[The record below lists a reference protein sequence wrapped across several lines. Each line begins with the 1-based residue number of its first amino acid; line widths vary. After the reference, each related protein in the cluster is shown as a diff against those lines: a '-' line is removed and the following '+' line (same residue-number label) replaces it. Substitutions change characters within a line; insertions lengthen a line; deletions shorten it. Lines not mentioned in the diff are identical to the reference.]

1 MRLPPHDTDDKM
13 RELAHIDPDG
23 TMVLFGSP
31 LARTEP

>member
-1 MRLPPHDTDDKM
+1 M